1 MVELDPAFLLM
12 AAGSIAVGL
21 GAAAVCLRKP
31 SKSSEATVL
40 SNTKFEQSAAVKPK
54 KKQSKSKKTTSST
67 EPTLSAAETAESEIA
82 AILASVEGE
91 KTVKKNKA
99 VVKVVQ
105 SASVIA
111 ALKAAAKIAEDKAE
125 AEARAE
131 EEEENASDLAEAAA
145 EAAAKAEI
153 FEKNRLAKAQRLS
166 KTMLMRGEVEK
177 AAQTSYEAEA
187 LNNAYESAKQIAK
200 EMAETNENKKS
211 VMEAE
216 KIFAKNYEA
225 ANVSAEML
233 AEEMEEEMKKNKK
246 PKESAEQKV
255 ARLERQKLAKV
266 KKTEEEGLSKSVAIK
281 LAATE
286 NVTTPSTYSPTPTP
300 VHIDGWAVVE
310 DKRKVKAKVLPSAPT
325 KSDATDTDDMEA
337 SEEPAVPK
345 DFVKAEISV
354 SQKKIGTII
363 GPKGI
368 TLHGIQAATGVE
380 INTPKGDRDST
391 GLVVVTVTGTA
402 DGVAR
407 ATEAI
412 NDLCAKGYSKLLAGE
427 DFKESSME
435 VHPRY
440 TRHM

>member
-1 MVELDPAFLLM
+1 MVELDPTFLLM

-21 GAAAVCLRKP
+21 GSLALCLGKP
-31 SKSSEATVL
+31 KTSETKVSSHSKV
-40 SNTKFEQSAAVKPK
+40 EQSAVVKPK
-54 KKQSKSKKTTSST
+54 KKQSKSKKSTSSK
-67 EPTLSAAETAESEIA
+67 PALSVAESTESEIA
-82 AILASVEGE
+82 AILASVEPQE
-91 KTVKKNKA
+91 KTVKKNKE
-99 VVKVVQ
+99 VVKVAQ

-111 ALKAAAKIAEDKAE
+111 ALKAAAKVAEDAAE

-131 EEEENASDLAEAAA
+131 EEEEDAADLAA
-145 EAAAKAEI
+145 EAAEAALKAEI

-166 KTMLMRGEVEK
+166 KTMLIRGEVEK
-177 AAQTSYEAEA
+177 AAQTTYEAEA
-187 LNNAYESAKQIAK
+187 LNNAYESAKLIAK
-200 EMAETNENKKS
+200 QMAETNENKKS
-211 VMEAE
+211 IMEAE
-216 KIFAKNYEA
+216 RLFTKNYEA
-225 ANVSAEML
+225 ANKSAKLL

-246 PKESAEQKV
+246 PKESTEQRL

-266 KKTEEEGLSKSVAIK
+266 KKIEEEGLSKSAAIK

-286 NVTTPSTYSPTPTP
+286 NISTPSVYSQSAP
-300 VHIDGWAVVE
+300 VAPAHIDGWAVVE
-310 DKRKVKAKVLPSAPT
+310 DKRKVKAKVLPSAPA
-325 KSDATDTDDMEA
+325 KSDALDTDDVEG
-337 SEEPAVPK
+337 EDKEPAVPV

-354 SQKKIGTII
+354 NQKKIGTII

-412 NDLCAKGYSKLLAGE
+412 NDLCGKGYSRLLAGE

-435 VHPRY
+435 VHPR
-440 TRHM
+440 